1 MGDILAGTVSIR
13 TIRPFCTTN
22 QAKDI
27 TSPLPSLARPT
38 LYQSPNPNYKTYFE
52 LSALHSILCIYI
64 TSHSFGVNVVAMD
77 FFGNKKYSESTFFH
91 SGLLMIART
100 FNLCQKTIFEIS

>member
-1 MGDILAGTVSIR
+1 MVQRAPNLNNVVKSYDFLKNRGDILAGTVSIR

-27 TSPLPSLARPT
+27 ANQSITFSPQT
-38 LYQSPNPNYKTYFE
+38 HNNKTYFE
-52 LSALHSILCIYI
+52 LSALHYSILCIYI

-77 FFGNKKYSESTFFH
+77 FFGNKKCIVNLHFFTVVY
-91 SGLLMIART
+91 L
-100 FNLCQKTIFEIS
+100 